1 MTEDQSGQAW
11 GEGYVVRGEVIAEGE
26 PQNEQAA
33 PVTYFHKVASGAHRT
48 EPDPLAPTGHQDE
61 VAAVTSPDALNA
73 DDEEDDADDD
83 STTRPMQVAAVTSP
97 DALNADSG
105 ASDPGAS
112 DLAASDPA
120 ASDPAASDPAASD
133 PAARDPGASDPGA
146 SDPGASDSDGGDGSG
161 DRDYWDAPADDQDD
175 VVPVT
180 RADALASSAAATSAV
195 PAVPVPAVPAAPVPV
210 APVAAVTAIT
220 PAADPSP
227 VIAAPAPNS
236 YGSLLPDT
244 TDLRSQWQQIQFMF
258 VDDPRA
264 SVTEAA
270 DVIDQVA
277 ARLMEA
283 IQERQRSLRSRWDGG
298 TQADTEALR
307 ETLRMYRAFLYQ
319 LIGSSGTP
327 GS

>member
-26 PQNEQAA
+26 PQKDQAA

-48 EPDPLAPTGHQDE
+48 EPDIPAPTGHQDE

-73 DDEEDDADDD
+73 DDEEEDEGEEY
-83 STTRPMQVAAVTSP
+83 STTRPMRVAAVTSP
-97 DALNADSG
+97 DAVNADSAASDSA

-112 DLAASDPA
+112 DSAASDPA
-120 ASDPAASDPAASD
+120 ASDSGVGDS
-133 PAARDPGASDPGA
+133 
-146 SDPGASDSDGGDGSG
+146 GASDSGVGDSGASDSGGGDGSG

-270 DVIDQVA
+270 DVIGQVA
-277 ARLMEA
+277 AQLQEA
-283 IQERQRSLRSRWDGG
+283 IQERQRSLRGRWDGG
-298 TQADTEALR
+298 TQADTEVLR

-319 LIGSSGTP
+319 LIGSSGTS

>member
-26 PQNEQAA
+26 PQKDQAA

-48 EPDPLAPTGHQDE
+48 EPDIPAPTGHQDE

-73 DDEEDDADDD
+73 DDEEEDEGEEY
-83 STTRPMQVAAVTSP
+83 STTRPMRVAAVTSP
-97 DALNADSG
+97 DAVNADSAASDSA

-112 DLAASDPA
+112 DSAASDPA
-120 ASDPAASDPAASD
+120 ASDSGVGDS
-133 PAARDPGASDPGA
+133 
-146 SDPGASDSDGGDGSG
+146 GASDSGVGDSGASDSGGGDGSG

-270 DVIDQVA
+270 DVIGQVA
-277 ARLMEA
+277 AQLQEA
-283 IQERQRSLRSRWDGG
+283 IQERQRSLRGRWDGG

>member
-133 PAARDPGASDPGA
+133 PGASDPGA
-146 SDPGASDSDGGDGSG
+146 SDSGASDSDGGDGSG

>member
-105 ASDPGAS
+105 ASDP
-112 DLAASDPA
+112 AASDPA

-133 PAARDPGASDPGA
+133 SA
-146 SDPGASDSDGGDGSG
+146 ASDSGGGDGSG

>member
-11 GEGYVVRGEVIAEGE
+11 EEGYVVRGEVIAEGE
-26 PQNEQAA
+26 PQKDQAA

-48 EPDPLAPTGHQDE
+48 EPDIPAPTGHQDE

-73 DDEEDDADDD
+73 DDEEEDEGEEY
-83 STTRPMQVAAVTSP
+83 STTRPMRVAAVTSP
-97 DALNADSG
+97 DAVNADSA
-105 ASDPGAS
+105 ASDS
-112 DLAASDPA
+112 AASDPA
-120 ASDPAASDPAASD
+120 ASDSGVGDS
-133 PAARDPGASDPGA
+133 
-146 SDPGASDSDGGDGSG
+146 GASDSGVGDSGASDSGGGDGSG

-180 RADALASSAAATSAV
+180 RADTLASSAAATSAI
-195 PAVPVPAVPAAPVPV
+195 PAVSVPAVPAAPVQAAPV
-210 APVAAVTAIT
+210 APATPIT
-220 PAADPSP
+220 PAADPNP
-227 VIAAPAPNS
+227 VIAAPPPNS
-236 YGSLLPDT
+236 YGSLFPDT
-244 TDLRSQWQQIQFMF
+244 ADLRSQWQQIQFMF

-270 DVIDQVA
+270 DVIGQVA
-277 ARLMEA
+277 AQLQEA

-298 TQADTEALR
+298 TQADTEVLR

>member
-1 MTEDQSGQAW
+1 
-11 GEGYVVRGEVIAEGE
+11 
-26 PQNEQAA
+26 
-33 PVTYFHKVASGAHRT
+33 
-48 EPDPLAPTGHQDE
+48 
-61 VAAVTSPDALNA
+61 
-73 DDEEDDADDD
+73 
-83 STTRPMQVAAVTSP
+83 MQVAAVTSP

-112 DLAASDPA
+112 DPAASDPA

-133 PAARDPGASDPGA
+133 PAASDPGASDPGA
-146 SDPGASDSDGGDGSG
+146 SDSGASDSDGGDGSG

>member
-11 GEGYVVRGEVIAEGE
+11 EEGYVVRGEVIAEGE
-26 PQNEQAA
+26 PQKDQAA

-48 EPDPLAPTGHQDE
+48 EPDIPAPTGHQDE

-73 DDEEDDADDD
+73 DDEEEDEGEEY
-83 STTRPMQVAAVTSP
+83 STTRPMRVAAVTSP
-97 DALNADSG
+97 DAVNADSAASDSA

-112 DLAASDPA
+112 DSAASDPA
-120 ASDPAASDPAASD
+120 ASDSGVGDS
-133 PAARDPGASDPGA
+133 
-146 SDPGASDSDGGDGSG
+146 GASDSGVGDSGASDSGGGDGSG

-180 RADALASSAAATSAV
+180 RADTLASSAAATSAI
-195 PAVPVPAVPAAPVPV
+195 PAVSVPAVPAAPVQAAPV
-210 APVAAVTAIT
+210 APATPIT
-220 PAADPSP
+220 PAADPNP
-227 VIAAPAPNS
+227 VIAAPPPNS
-236 YGSLLPDT
+236 YGSLFPDT
-244 TDLRSQWQQIQFMF
+244 ADLRSQWQQIQFMF

-270 DVIDQVA
+270 DVIGQVA
-277 ARLMEA
+277 AQLQEA
-283 IQERQRSLRSRWDGG
+283 IQERQRSLRGRWDGG
-298 TQADTEALR
+298 TQADTEVLR

-319 LIGSSGTP
+319 LIGSSGTS

>member
-11 GEGYVVRGEVIAEGE
+11 EEGYVVRGEVIAEGE
-26 PQNEQAA
+26 PQKDQAA

-48 EPDPLAPTGHQDE
+48 EPDALAPTGHQDE

-73 DDEEDDADDD
+73 DDDDEEEDEGEEY

-97 DALNADSG
+97 DAVNADS
-105 ASDPGAS
+105 
-112 DLAASDPA
+112 AASDSA
-120 ASDPAASDPAASD
+120 ASDSGS
-133 PAARDPGASDPGA
+133 
-146 SDPGASDSDGGDGSG
+146 SDSGSSDSGGGDGSG
-161 DRDYWDAPADDQDD
+161 DRDYWDAPADDQDN

-180 RADALASSAAATSAV
+180 RADTLASSAAATSAV
-195 PAVPVPAVPAAPVPV
+195 PAVSVPAVPAAPV
-210 APVAAVTAIT
+210 APVTPIT
-220 PAADPSP
+220 PAADPNP
-227 VIAAPAPNS
+227 VIAAPPPNS
-236 YGSLLPDT
+236 YGSLFPDT
-244 TDLRSQWQQIQFMF
+244 ADLRSQWQQIQFMF

-277 ARLMEA
+277 AKLMEA

-298 TQADTEALR
+298 TQADTEVLR

>member
-11 GEGYVVRGEVIAEGE
+11 EEGYVVRGEVIAEGE
-26 PQNEQAA
+26 PQKDQAA

-48 EPDPLAPTGHQDE
+48 EPDALAPTGHQDE

-73 DDEEDDADDD
+73 DDDDEEEEDEGEEY

-97 DALNADSG
+97 DAVNADS
-105 ASDPGAS
+105 
-112 DLAASDPA
+112 AASDSA
-120 ASDPAASDPAASD
+120 ASDSGS
-133 PAARDPGASDPGA
+133 
-146 SDPGASDSDGGDGSG
+146 SDSGGGDGSG
-161 DRDYWDAPADDQDD
+161 DRDYWDAPADGQDN

-180 RADALASSAAATSAV
+180 RADTLASSAAATSAI
-195 PAVPVPAVPAAPVPV
+195 PAVSVPAVPAAPV
-210 APVAAVTAIT
+210 APVTPIT
-220 PAADPSP
+220 PAADPNP
-227 VIAAPAPNS
+227 VIAAPPPNS
-236 YGSLLPDT
+236 YGSLFPDT
-244 TDLRSQWQQIQFMF
+244 ADLRSQWQQIQFMF

-270 DVIDQVA
+270 DVIGQVA
-277 ARLMEA
+277 AQLQEA

-298 TQADTEALR
+298 TQADTEVLR

>member
-105 ASDPGAS
+105 ASDP
-112 DLAASDPA
+112 AASDPA

-133 PAARDPGASDPGA
+133 PGASDPGA
-146 SDPGASDSDGGDGSG
+146 SDSGASDSDGGDGSG

>member
-105 ASDPGAS
+105 ASDP
-112 DLAASDPA
+112 AASDPA
-120 ASDPAASDPAASD
+120 ASDPAASDPA
-133 PAARDPGASDPGA
+133 ASDPGA

>member
-105 ASDPGAS
+105 ASDPA
-112 DLAASDPA
+112 
-120 ASDPAASDPAASD
+120 
-133 PAARDPGASDPGA
+133 ASDPGA
-146 SDPGASDSDGGDGSG
+146 SDSGASDSDGGDGSG

-283 IQERQRSLRSRWDGG
+283 IQERQRSLRGRWDGG
-298 TQADTEALR
+298 TQADTEVLR

>member
-105 ASDPGAS
+105 ASDP
-112 DLAASDPA
+112 AASDPA

-133 PAARDPGASDPGA
+133 PAASD
-146 SDPGASDSDGGDGSG
+146 SGASDSDGGDGSG

>member
-11 GEGYVVRGEVIAEGE
+11 EEGYVVRGEVIAEGE
-26 PQNEQAA
+26 PQKDQAA

-48 EPDPLAPTGHQDE
+48 EPDIPAPTGHQDE

-73 DDEEDDADDD
+73 DDEEGEDEEY
-83 STTRPMQVAAVTSP
+83 STTRPMPVVAVTSP
-97 DALNADSG
+97 DALNADS
-105 ASDPGAS
+105 
-112 DLAASDPA
+112 AASDPA
-120 ASDPAASDPAASD
+120 ASDS
-133 PAARDPGASDPGA
+133 GG
-146 SDPGASDSDGGDGSG
+146 SDSGGSDSGGGDGSG
-161 DRDYWDAPADDQDD
+161 DRDYWDAPADGQDD

-195 PAVPVPAVPAAPVPV
+195 PAVSVPAVPAASVPAAPV
-210 APVAAVTAIT
+210 APVTAIT
-220 PAADPSP
+220 PAADTNP

-236 YGSLLPDT
+236 YGSLFPDT
-244 TDLRSQWQQIQFMF
+244 ADLRSQWQQIQFMF

-270 DVIDQVA
+270 DVIGQVA
-277 ARLMEA
+277 AQLQEA

-298 TQADTEALR
+298 TQADTEVLR

>member
-11 GEGYVVRGEVIAEGE
+11 EEGYVVRGEVIAEGE
-26 PQNEQAA
+26 PQKDQAA

-48 EPDPLAPTGHQDE
+48 EPDTLAPTGHQDE

-73 DDEEDDADDD
+73 DDEEDEGEEY

-97 DALNADSG
+97 DAVNADSAAGDSG
-105 ASDPGAS
+105 AGDSGAT
-112 DLAASDPA
+112 
-120 ASDPAASDPAASD
+120 
-133 PAARDPGASDPGA
+133 
-146 SDPGASDSDGGDGSG
+146 DSGGGDGSG

-180 RADALASSAAATSAV
+180 RADALASSAAATSAI
-195 PAVPVPAVPAAPVPV
+195 PAVSVPAVPAAPVQAAPV
-210 APVAAVTAIT
+210 APVTPIT
-220 PAADPSP
+220 PAADPNP
-227 VIAAPAPNS
+227 VIAAPPPNS
-236 YGSLLPDT
+236 YGSLFPDT
-244 TDLRSQWQQIQFMF
+244 ADLRSQWQQIQFMF

-270 DVIDQVA
+270 DVIGQVA
-277 ARLMEA
+277 VKLQEA

-298 TQADTEALR
+298 TQADTEVLR

>member
-11 GEGYVVRGEVIAEGE
+11 EEGYVVRGEVIAEGD
-26 PQNEQAA
+26 PQKEQAA

-48 EPDPLAPTGHQDE
+48 ESDIPAPTGHQDE

-73 DDEEDDADDD
+73 DDEEGEDEEY
-83 STTRPMQVAAVTSP
+83 STTRPMPVAAVTSP
-97 DALNADSG
+97 DALNADS
-105 ASDPGAS
+105 
-112 DLAASDPA
+112 AASDPA
-120 ASDPAASDPAASD
+120 ASDS
-133 PAARDPGASDPGA
+133 G
-146 SDPGASDSDGGDGSG
+146 GGDGSG

-175 VVPVT
+175 IVPVT

-195 PAVPVPAVPAAPVPV
+195 PVPVPVPAVPAAPV
-210 APVAAVTAIT
+210 APVTAIT
-220 PAADPSP
+220 PAADTNP

-236 YGSLLPDT
+236 YGSLFPDT
-244 TDLRSQWQQIQFMF
+244 ADLRSQWQQIQFMF

-270 DVIDQVA
+270 DVIGQVA
-277 ARLMEA
+277 VKLQEA

-298 TQADTEALR
+298 TQADTEVLR